1 MSDKDEAAR
10 ALVARHFAVEPDLH
24 VVYRIVGENEE
35 APTEPIRL
43 LEVNAATFPTGSV
56 EVFGFGPSR
65 EVPFSVEIAE
75 ITPDELEAFQRD
87 PQALPRGWDLG
98 RAQVFERPKAAE

>member
-1 MSDKDEAAR
+1 MSPKDEAAR
-10 ALVARHFAVEPDLH
+10 ELVAHHFAIEPDLR
-24 VVYRIVGENEE
+24 VVYRMVGENEA

-43 LEVNAATFPTGSV
+43 LEVNAATIPTGSV

-75 ITPDELEAFQRD
+75 VTPDEFEAFQRD
-87 PQALPRGWDLG
+87 PRALPRGWDLT